1 MEDRSTRSSRR
12 DHPNW
17 PPSPAEVALVTLSH
31 HSSTIAAGAAPADD
45 APKAEAKE
53 EKKKEEKVE
62 EDIDL
67 GGGMFF
73 DDEY

>member
-1 MEDRSTRSSRR
+1 M
-12 DHPNW
+12 
-17 PPSPAEVALVTLSH
+17 
-31 HSSTIAAGAAPADD
+31 IAGPVGDAPA
-45 APKAEAKE
+45 AEAPKE